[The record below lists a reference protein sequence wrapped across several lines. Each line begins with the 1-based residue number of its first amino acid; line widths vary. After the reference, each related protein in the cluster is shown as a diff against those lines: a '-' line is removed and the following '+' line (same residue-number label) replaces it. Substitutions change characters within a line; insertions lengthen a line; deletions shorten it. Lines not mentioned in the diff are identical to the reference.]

1 MSPQLSGHLANRIT
15 PVVIARAALDAG
27 GRVSDDRS
35 AWLEAVESLP
45 WRRDLREPLLAV
57 ARVLALNADP
67 QMLAAPG
74 VENLERVCGLGERRV
89 YRILRRLRD
98 EGLLGWVSTGSTC
111 LRSGNWRAT
120 YVLTCPPGIELPPLP
135 DDPDEVSGRK
145 GSPLQESPR
154 ARATA
159 FWRDSP
165 SFKWAR
171 RHVARWS
178 DRQFETAITYPPELD
193 RPYGPPMGR
202 SMWRIL
208 AWRLSRFTAP
218 DGTFA
223 GPLAL
228 IAQQPPRGAF
238 AAGRR
243 ADRAQWAAEMAQ
255 PGAREVLEL
264 AKAECVR
271 IVREATQARLQGLGA
286 VGR

>member
-15 PVVIARAALDAG
+15 PLVIARAALDAG
-27 GRVSDDRS
+27 GRVSDDKS

-45 WRRDLREPLLAV
+45 WRRDLRGPLLSV
-57 ARVLALNADP
+57 AKVLALNADP

-74 VENLERVCGLGERRV
+74 VENLERHCGIGERRV

-120 YVLTCPPGIELPPLP
+120 YVLTIPPGIELPP
-135 DDPDEVSGRK
+135 DPDEVSGRP
-145 GSPLQESPR
+145 GSPGEESPR
-154 ARATA
+154 AREAS

-165 SFKWAR
+165 SLKWAR
-171 RHVARWS
+171 RHVAGWS

-193 RPYGPPMGR
+193 RPYGPPTGR

-228 IAQQPPRGAF
+228 IAQQPPRGDF

-243 ADRAQWAAEMAQ
+243 ADRAQWAAEMAER
-255 PGAREVLEL
+255 GALEIL
-264 AKAECVR
+264 EFAKAECVR
-271 IVREATQARLQGLGA
+271 IVREATQARLRDLRVA
-286 VGR
+286 GR